1 MKIHLKCFAM
11 LADAHECDYSQSI
24 EHEIPDGETVGS
36 LIMRLGIPPQ
46 SVKMIFVN
54 GRLVETDALLNDG
67 DQVGLAPAVV
77 GM

>member
-11 LADAHECDYSQSI
+11 LADAHECDYSKSI
-24 EHEIPDGETVGS
+24 EHEITEGETVGG
-36 LIMRLGIPPQ
+36 LMLRLSIPPQ
-46 SVKMIFVN
+46 SVKMIFIN
-54 GRLVETDALLNDG
+54 GRLCEPDSVLNDG

>member
-1 MKIHLKCFAM
+1 MKIQLKCFAM
-11 LADAHECDYSQSI
+11 LADAHECDYSQSV
-24 EHEIPDGETVGS
+24 EHEVSDGETVGG
-36 LIMRLGIPPQ
+36 LIVRLGIPLQ

-54 GRLVETDALLNDG
+54 GRLVETDTLLNDG